1 MQAVCTV
8 STSRADILLAHA
20 SAGSIAEPPSDE
32 TVSQMD
38 IKLRDDAVL
47 VADGDPC
54 PEFVSLQ
61 PVSIVDHVVSM
72 TDEPALKRIIQGD
85 EIGGSRR
92 VDVQEVQRIL
102 GE

>member
-1 MQAVCTV
+1 
-8 STSRADILLAHA
+8 
-20 SAGSIAEPPSDE
+20 
-32 TVSQMD
+32 MD

-47 VADGDPC
+47 VAAGDSSA
-54 PEFVSLQ
+54 EFVSLQ

-72 TDEPALKRIIQGD
+72 TDEPALKHIIGGD

-102 GE
+102 GEQSWAWPRGLPHTSTAHHHALRLACIMPRS